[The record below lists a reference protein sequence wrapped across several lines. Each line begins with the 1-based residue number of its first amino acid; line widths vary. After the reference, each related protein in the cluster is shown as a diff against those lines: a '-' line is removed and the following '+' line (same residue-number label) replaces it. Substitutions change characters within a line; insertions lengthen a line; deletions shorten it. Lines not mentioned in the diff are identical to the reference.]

1 MPIENLGEIMD
12 ILYLDCFS
20 GVSGDMI
27 IGALLDCGA
36 DWQALQEGITSLA
49 IGARLEVS
57 KQVRQGI
64 SCSSFTVHYDGAP
77 QRNLNAISAI
87 ISDSGLPISIKNKS
101 LLVFQKLA
109 AAEAA
114 VHGVEPEDV
123 HFHEIGAIDTIVD
136 IVGTFLC
143 LESMGINRVYASAL
157 PWTQGLV
164 DISHGRYPLPAPATA
179 LLLQGYPC
187 YTVTTQLELVTPSGA
202 VLLTSIAS
210 HRTELPPFIP
220 VQVGYGAGFMVRDD
234 GVPNL
239 LRAVRATI
247 NDTDSQLALVSILE
261 TEVDDLNPEIFSYLH
276 RVFSEHP
283 AVLDYFTT
291 AIQMKK
297 NRPGT
302 LITLLAHPCATEEL
316 SHLLIRETGS
326 LGVRFRLQERLQA
339 ARRED
344 VLNTPWGPVRIK
356 IAKTAD
362 GEVYVKPE
370 FEDCAFIARQEKL
383 PLLRVYA
390 EVNSLLTS
398 YRKE

>member
-1 MPIENLGEIMD
+1 ME

-36 DWQALQEGITSLA
+36 DWQVLQEGITSLE
-49 IGARLEVS
+49 IGASVEVH

-64 SCSSFTVHYDGAP
+64 SCSSFKVQSEAPP
-77 QRNLNAISAI
+77 QRNLSSISTI
-87 ISDSGLPISIKNKS
+87 ILDSPLPAHIKTKS

-114 VHGVEPEDV
+114 VHGGKLDDV
-123 HFHEIGAIDTIVD
+123 HFHELGAVDAIVD

-143 LESMGINRVYASAL
+143 LESMGIEKVYASSL

-164 DISHGRYPLPAPATA
+164 DISHGRYPVPAPATA

-187 YTVTTQLELVTPSGA
+187 YPASIQLELVTPTGA
-202 VLLTSIAS
+202 ALLTSLVS
-210 HRTELPPFIP
+210 TPGDMPPFTPIR
-220 VQVGYGAGFMVRDD
+220 VGYGAGVFVRDD

-239 LRAVRATI
+239 LRAVRAAISDKDYKHETV
-247 NDTDSQLALVSILE
+247 AILE

-276 RVFSEHP
+276 HIFTKHP
-283 AVLDYFTT
+283 AVLDYFTA

-302 LITLLAHPCATEEL
+302 LITLLTHPYAAEEL
-316 SHLLIRETGS
+316 ARLLIRETGS
-326 LGVRFRLQERLQA
+326 LGVRFRLQERFLA
-339 ARRED
+339 ARREQ
-344 VLNTPWGPVRIK
+344 VLTTPWGPVRIK
-356 IAKTAD
+356 IARTAS
-362 GEVYVKPE
+362 GEVHIKPE
-370 FEDCAFIARQEKL
+370 YEDCVRIAQQEHF
-383 PLLRVYA
+383 
-390 EVNSLLTS
+390 SLLSVYSRVNELLSTS
-398 YRKE
+398 EYLSE